1 MKKILYFVPEE
12 IIKFQNS
19 NKCNKYNTSDF
30 IRNDCDLKLD
40 LSNMIDLENGT
51 YDIVIAFDV
60 LEHVPDYE
68 NAIDE
73 VNRILTDGGWGIFT
87 VPQKDDLLITYEDS
101 TIVTPEDRV
110 KHFGQWDHLRIFG
123 DDFSTIIKSKGFDV
137 ITINESN
144 IPKNIQD
151 KYVISPPIYHLILWQ
166 LIKGKFSFVRK

>member
-73 VNRILTDGGWGIFT
+73 VNRILTDGSWGIFT
-87 VPQKDDLLITYEDS
+87 VPKKDVLLTTYEYS
-101 TIVTPEDRV
+101 TIVTPEDRD

-123 DDFSTIIKSKGFDV
+123 DDFKK
-137 ITINESN
+137 
-144 IPKNIQD
+144 
-151 KYVISPPIYHLILWQ
+151 
-166 LIKGKFSFVRK
+166 